1 MPGGSSGILL
11 LQKVFWGTGIFS
23 IIFIGAFLLALL
35 RSGHK
40 KHPVIIGFLI
50 TSWVT
55 AWIALLPFFGNYDS
69 VLHTQ
74 FVKSMLFCYLTFGQS
89 SLGAL
94 CKTESPQYP
103 SPRKKKKKKTRRRA
117 DILIFF
123 GLAFVLEVMR
133 MLLELF
139 RFSNIDA
146 PESPEKTI
154 ASSFRRK
161 GSVDSNF
168 SEHSYGSYASGSP
181 TIGSLESTQGEGQ
194 SLRSNQSVSRKLKK
208 VWMSHWKKS
217 IIILPFF
224 TALPCLFMVFDLQSS
239 MGWRYV
245 HGEALSLSDQTILKQ
260 PSTFLFSSS
269 NFKLKKILASDQFIC
284 TPPDALVRRK
294 KALIMLFH
302 LVPTSGLGNSDRIP
316 PTDSLPPTN
325 PIECLISSEWFNRGL
340 IGFIPSLY
348 LISFPLIS
356 AILFVDKQILKEW
369 KSWVGFGKK

>member
-1 MPGGSSGILL
+1 
-11 LQKVFWGTGIFS
+11 
-23 IIFIGAFLLALL
+23 
-35 RSGHK
+35 
-40 KHPVIIGFLI
+40 
-50 TSWVT
+50 
-55 AWIALLPFFGNYDS
+55 
-69 VLHTQ
+69 
-74 FVKSMLFCYLTFGQS
+74 
-89 SLGAL
+89 
-94 CKTESPQYP
+94 
-103 SPRKKKKKKTRRRA
+103 
-117 DILIFF
+117 
-123 GLAFVLEVMR
+123 MR

-245 HGEALSLSDQTILKQ
+245 HA
-260 PSTFLFSSS
+260 
-269 NFKLKKILASDQFIC
+269 DQFIC

-302 LVPTSGLGNSDRIP
+302 LVPTSGLGIACVIMYFLLRYKTATGFHRRIHYP
-316 PTDSLPPTN
+316 L
-325 PIECLISSEWFNRGL
+325 LIRLSALSALSGVGAALTFSIDFAQFNRGL